1 MLCWRNFLSV
11 GEHAAEQQGMI
22 AEKVKD
28 MFTPVFQQSSRPLDR
43 LPAGSRMPLR
53 RHLSL
58 SLLTLAFAAF
68 SGWAVAR
75 PPAAERAIAPRMGEG
90 DTRGQRDDAL
100 SNSVRRIERNTRDQV
115 LSAER
120 IPFDG
125 RNVNRIKTVDEH
137 GRVRV
142 YMDDPQ
148 SAPPASEP
156 SSTEP
161 PSD

>member
-1 MLCWRNFLSV
+1 
-11 GEHAAEQQGMI
+11 
-22 AEKVKD
+22 
-28 MFTPVFQQSSRPLDR
+28 
-43 LPAGSRMPLR
+43 MPLR
-53 RHLSL
+53 LQL
-58 SLLTLAFAAF
+58 PLCLLTIACATF

-75 PPAAERAIAPRMGEG
+75 PPSDRAPLPQMAEG
-90 DTRGQRDDAL
+90 DARGHREDAL

-125 RNVNRIKTVDEH
+125 RDVNRIKTVDEH

-148 SAPPASEP
+148 SSPPDP
-156 SSTEP
+156 EP
-161 PSD
+161 PSN